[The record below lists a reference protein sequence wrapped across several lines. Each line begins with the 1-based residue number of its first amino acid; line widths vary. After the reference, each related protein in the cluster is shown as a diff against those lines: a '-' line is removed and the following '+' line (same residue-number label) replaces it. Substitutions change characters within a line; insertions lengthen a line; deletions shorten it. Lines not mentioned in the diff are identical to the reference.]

1 MCAMIATRGVGVYH
15 HHEREVRAD
24 LLLRRNIEALLTAR
38 RLDAKALAR
47 WCGHKGPWI
56 SKILAGERG
65 VQLDDLGKI
74 ADFFGLSVSQLF
86 QHGISVPIVARY
98 DRQTDST
105 STHPAVHAES
115 AAATAPKAA
124 RFDDPY

>member
-86 QHGISVPIVARY
+86 QHGISALFERRRRSRRSGA
-98 DRQTDST
+98 DRRMSPDRRK
-105 STHPAVHAES
+105 V
-115 AAATAPKAA
+115 
-124 RFDDPY
+124 